1 MKRLSWILAI
11 VFGLVFLGATAMN
24 AALVAKARSALVGV
38 PVAAKAEARSFQ
50 IAVILPDTNDSFFK
64 GILDGVSSEAADSDV
79 AVQVFR
85 YAGQSA
91 LEADRY
97 FEIALR
103 SKVDGIILYRSR
115 SDVAPAKAGAGKAA
129 EAMRA
134 GVVYIPVGTDA
145 PEGESG
151 PFIGSGSRLQGFEGG
166 KLIGK
171 KLGGRARVG
180 VILAGS
186 GSGLSEEEPL
196 YRGLV
201 TALRG
206 YPDASVVALA
216 EADPGMLSGEAVAE
230 SMLRAHSDINAML
243 CSSAQDTVG
252 VVQVLLDTN
261 KVGAV
266 LVVGADETEDIRRY
280 IDKGVVLASIVRD
293 SNKIGKEAVLT
304 FSRIKKGALVP
315 APKETGFFVVTGKK
329 VSR

>member
-1 MKRLSWILAI
+1 MHFRMKRLSWILALL
-11 VFGLVFLGATAMN
+11 FGLVFLGATAMN
-24 AALVAKARSALVGV
+24 AALVARARGALVGM
-38 PVAAKAEARSFQ
+38 PVAAKAEVRSFQ

-91 LEADRY
+91 LEVDRY

-103 SKVDGIILYRSR
+103 SKVDGIVMYRSR
-115 SDVAPAKAGAGKAA
+115 SDVGSGKAS
-129 EAMRA
+129 EAARA

-180 VILAGS
+180 VILSGL

-201 TALRG
+201 TALHG

-216 EADPGMLSGEAVAE
+216 GAEPGMLSGEAVAE
-230 SMLRAHSDINAML
+230 SMLSAHPDINAML

-252 VVQVLLDTN
+252 VVQVLLDLN

-315 APKETGFFVVTGKK
+315 APKETGFFVVAGKK
-329 VSR
+329 ASR

>member
-1 MKRLSWILAI
+1 MKSLSWILAL

-24 AALVAKARSALVGV
+24 AALVAKARSALVGM
-38 PVAAKAEARSFQ
+38 PVIAKAEARSYQ
-50 IAVILPDTNDSFFK
+50 MAVILPDTNDSFFK
-64 GILDGVSSEAADSDV
+64 GILEGVASEAPGSDV

-85 YAGQSA
+85 YAGESA
-91 LEADRY
+91 QEADRY

-103 SKVDGIILYRSR
+103 SKVDGIVMYRSR
-115 SDVAPAKAGAGKAA
+115 SEVGSIKADEAA
-129 EAMRA
+129 RS

-145 PEGESG
+145 PEGETG

-180 VILAGS
+180 VIFSGS
-186 GSGLSEEEPL
+186 GSGLPEEEPL

-206 YPDASVVALA
+206 YPDASVVDLA
-216 EADPGMLSGEAVAE
+216 EAEPGMLSGEAVAE
-230 SMLRAHSDINAML
+230 SMLREHPDINAML

-252 VVQVLLDTN
+252 VVQVLLDLN

-304 FSRIKKGALVP
+304 FSRIKKGGGVP
-315 APKETGFFVVTGKK
+315 APKETGFFVVAGKK
-329 VSR
+329 AFR

>member
-1 MKRLSWILAI
+1 MKRLSWILALA
-11 VFGLVFLGATAMN
+11 FGLVFLGATAMN
-24 AALVAKARSALVGV
+24 AALVAKARSALVGM
-38 PVAAKAEARSFQ
+38 PVIAKAEARSFQ

-64 GILDGVSSEAADSDV
+64 GILDGVSSEAADADV

-91 LEADRY
+91 QEADRY

-103 SKVDGIILYRSR
+103 SKVDGIVMYRSR
-115 SDVAPAKAGAGKAA
+115 SEASPALAGEAKADEAA
-129 EAMRA
+129 RL

-145 PEGESG
+145 PEDESG

-166 KLIGK
+166 RLIGK
-171 KLGGRARVG
+171 KLGGRVRVG
-180 VILAGS
+180 VILSGS
-186 GSGLSEEEPL
+186 GSGLPEDEPL

-206 YPDASVVALA
+206 YPGAIVVDLA
-216 EADPGMLSGEAVAE
+216 EAEPGMLSGEAVAE
-230 SMLRAHSDINAML
+230 SMLRAHPDINAML
-243 CSSAQDTVG
+243 CSNAQDTVG
-252 VVQVLLDTN
+252 VVQVLLDLN

-280 IDKGVVLASIVRD
+280 IDKGVILASIVRD
-293 SNKIGKEAVLT
+293 SNKIGREAVLT

-315 APKETGFFVVTGKK
+315 APKETGFFVVAGKK
-329 VSR
+329 ASR